1 MKVSSPNKPV
11 QTITNKIKRGNILFT
26 HKLQRPEGVWN
37 NKQKSLLID
46 SLLRGYLINPTYTV
60 LEDGKQYVID
70 GVQRLH
76 SIFTFV
82 SDNYRLSKDL
92 EPVIIDNES
101 YEIAGKKFSK
111 LDEKVKDELLSAQ
124 LQVCEISEY
133 TDKDVRE
140 MFRRLNSGKPL
151 NTSQKLTPDM
161 SDELTNAVSE
171 LVSHPFF
178 TKVLTETQL
187 KSSVNLA
194 IVIETLMLSEQSNE
208 YDFGSFRKKDIENFI
223 QYYNNKV
230 NMEKISLIKESLD
243 KLNDIFTENKAIP
256 KTSVSFIIYSGYR
269 VLKDKKSFSKFLEKV
284 KNFLDNYDTNEEY
297 KKYVQQGTTSAENV
311 KARLDYW
318 RKIVKEM

>member
-76 SIFTFV
+76 AIFTFV

-92 EPVIIDNES
+92 EPVIIDTES

-111 LDEKVKDELLSAQ
+111 LDEKVRDELLAAQ

-151 NTSQKLTPDM
+151 NTSQKMTPDM
-161 SDELTNAVSE
+161 SDELTDTVAE

-178 TKVLTETQL
+178 TKILTSAQL

-223 QYYNNKV
+223 QYYNDKV
-230 NMEKISLIKESLD
+230 NATKISLIKESLD
-243 KLNDIFTENKAIP
+243 KLNEVFTENKIIP

-269 VLKDKKSFSKFLEKV
+269 VLKDKKSFSKFIEKV
-284 KNFLDNYDTNEEY
+284 KYFLDNYNTNEEY
-297 KKYVQQGTTSAENV
+297 KKYVQQGTASAENV

>member
-11 QTITNKIKRGNILFT
+11 QTIANKIKRGNILFT

-46 SLLRGYLINPTYTV
+46 SLLRGYLINPTYSV

-76 SIFTFV
+76 AIFTFV
-82 SDNYRLSKDL
+82 SDHYRLSKDL
-92 EPVIIDNES
+92 EPVIIDTES

-111 LDEKVKDELLSAQ
+111 LDEKVRDELLAAQ

-151 NTSQKLTPDM
+151 NTSQKMTPDM
-161 SDELTNAVSE
+161 SDELTDTVAE

-178 TKVLTETQL
+178 TKILTSAQL

-223 QYYNNKV
+223 QYYNDKV
-230 NMEKISLIKESLD
+230 NATKISLIKESLD
-243 KLNDIFTENKAIP
+243 KLNEVFTENKIIP

-269 VLKDKKSFSKFLEKV
+269 VLKDKKSFSKFIEKV
-284 KNFLDNYDTNEEY
+284 KYFLDNYNTNEEY
-297 KKYVQQGTTSAENV
+297 KKYVQQGTASAENV